1 MGSPYKHVRLDW
13 FRKHLEGLDA
23 QEMKAQGWRAKPIQV
38 WEDRAGFE
46 CRFRPLSVTLS
57 AHHVSGRRW
66 LRLNIAHPSS
76 IPTYL
81 DVARLKDL
89 FIGVSLVGVQPF
101 TPLTRLANGQRNF
114 IDVWACLDGLDRG
127 ALLDFDAALD
137 GPTTEEGPSAGAS
150 LDG

>member
-23 QEMKAQGWRAKPIQV
+23 QEMKAQGWRVKSHQV
-38 WEDRAGFE
+38 LEDRAGFE
-46 CRFRPLSVTLS
+46 CQFRPLSVMLS
-57 AHHVSGRRW
+57 AHDVSGRRW
-66 LRLNIAHPSS
+66 LRLNVAHPSS

-89 FIGVSLVGVQPF
+89 FIGVDLVAVQPF

-114 IDVWACLDGLDRG
+114 VDLWACLGDVGQPN
-127 ALLDFDAALD
+127 FDAAIE
-137 GPTTEEGPSAGAS
+137 PPEGPALAGVEP
-150 LDG
+150 DGSGC